1 MNIGILFATVNCTI
15 KADCGWSSN
24 VNEHRKPV
32 VSETIRRR
40 RLFGGV
46 RSFTVFGGGRSHGR
60 SISLPESMPF
70 SILKFTFSTLFV
82 QGLFFI
88 YTLHLFVLFIFY
100 FYYFFILYY
109 FGAVFCILFLW
120 YSFSTRWRNRVFS
133 CDNPN
138 PFVIDH
144 NFINCFAAIPGIFL
158 Q

>member
-15 KADCGWSSN
+15 KADSGWSSN

-70 SILKFTFSTLFV
+70 SILKFIFSTLFV
-82 QGLFFI
+82 QALFFLYI
-88 YTLHLFVLFIFY
+88 YAAFVRFIY
-100 FYYFFILYY
+100 FYYYY
-109 FGAVFCILFLW
+109 FLHYVLLGPCFVYCFCGIHLA
-120 YSFSTRWRNRVFS
+120 RGG
-133 CDNPN
+133 
-138 PFVIDH
+138 VIEYLS
-144 NFINCFAAIPGIFL
+144 I
-158 Q
+158 